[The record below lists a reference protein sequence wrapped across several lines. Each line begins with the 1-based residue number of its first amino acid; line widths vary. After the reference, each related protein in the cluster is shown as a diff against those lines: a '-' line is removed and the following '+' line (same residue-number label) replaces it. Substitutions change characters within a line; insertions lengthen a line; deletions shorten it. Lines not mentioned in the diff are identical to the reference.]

1 MSESRIRSIDLAR
14 GLALLFMVMVHV
26 LGLYGTPALNR
37 SLFAA
42 AIRLLGGPPSA
53 PVLMFLMGTSLMFS
67 KRSTLKDSLRRGS
80 TLLFL
85 AYLLNFLRGTLP
97 VLVGLRFGII
107 TLDDIRASPA
117 SLFWAGD
124 ILHFAGLALIVLALV
139 RHLLPR
145 PAIWLTLAGAI
156 AVGSPWLWGRMSGW
170 PLLDWL
176 LTLLWGTIASV
187 SFPVF
192 PWLCYP
198 LTGMAFGYWLAASAD
213 HDRPFRHAAW
223 AGLALLFVGTGI
235 TLTHPAFHIG
245 DYWRSG
251 PGAVILITGFVL
263 LWLSVCYG
271 LVKWV
276 PANPLF
282 HLFYYW
288 SEHVT
293 AFFCLHW
300 ITIAWGVG
308 IAGYQEQQLPVIVL
322 LMVAVAAVTDL
333 LTRIWVR
340 WRTHWPSF
348 PRSLNFD
355 PLGEGAEKKAKPSRA
370 SKKK

>member
-1 MSESRIRSIDLAR
+1 MSGSRIRSIDLAR
-14 GLALLFMVMVHV
+14 GLALLSMVMVHV

-37 SLFAA
+37 SLLAA
-42 AIRLLGGPPSA
+42 AIKFLGGPPSA

-67 KRSTLKDSLRRGS
+67 RRSTLRDGLRRGGM
-80 TLLFL
+80 LLFL

-97 VLVGLRFGII
+97 ALVGLRFGVIAP
-107 TLDDIRASPA
+107 DDIPASPA

-124 ILHFAGLALIVLALV
+124 ILHFAGLALILLALA
-139 RHLLPR
+139 RWLFPR
-145 PAIWLTLAGAI
+145 PAVWLTLAGAVAI
-156 AVGSPWLWGRMSGW
+156 GSPWLWGRMSGW
-170 PLLDWL
+170 SPLDRL
-176 LTLLWGTIASV
+176 LTLLWGATDSV

-198 LTGMAFGYWLAASAD
+198 LTGMAFGYWLATSAD
-213 HDRPFRHAAW
+213 RDRPFRRAAW
-223 AGLALLFVGTGI
+223 TGLTLLLVGAGVTW
-235 TLTHPAFHIG
+235 THPAFHIG

-251 PGAVILITGFVL
+251 PGAVIWITGFVL
-263 LWLSVCYG
+263 LWLSLCHW
-271 LVKWV
+271 LVKRV
-276 PANPLF
+276 PANPLL

-300 ITIAWGVG
+300 MVIVWGMGLV
-308 IAGYQEQQLPVIVL
+308 GYQQQRLPVVVL
-322 LMVAVAAVTDL
+322 LMIAVAAATDR

-348 PRSLNFD
+348 RRPVGSL
-355 PLGEGAEKKAKPSRA
+355 
-370 SKKK
+370 